1 MIIRVRT
8 SVDDAGQ
15 RGNIRACRL
24 REGIRRTRIG
34 EEANDFQVWRRTDT
48 GERVDARV
56 DIVVGACTTSEDGI
70 AVAVHV
76 HGEARRWSELK
87 AKRLGPGDR
96 DGRVGGVGL

>member
-8 SVDDAGQ
+8 SVAAVGQ
-15 RGNIRACRL
+15 RGHIRGCRL

-70 AVAVHV
+70 AVVVPAPP
-76 HGEARRWSELK
+76 RRMVLPWSSTST
-87 AKRLGPGDR
+87 AKPA
-96 DGRVGGVGL
+96 DGAN